1 MESEFKA
8 ALTINKISKEMAGKT
23 NTLTIKND
31 EGETVYS
38 FKLELGDKPP
48 SGEFIS
54 KPRCTELMGSLKLGN
69 VKCLVF
75 CSVDS

>member
-1 MESEFKA
+1 MLSFFQEVESEFKA
-8 ALTINKISKEMAGKT
+8 SLTINKVSKEMAGKT

-48 SGEFIS
+48 SGE
-54 KPRCTELMGSLKLGN
+54 SL
-69 VKCLVF
+69 
-75 CSVDS
+75 

>member
-1 MESEFKA
+1 MQEVESEFKA
-8 ALTINKISKEMAGKT
+8 SLTINAVSKEMAGKT

-48 SGEFIS
+48 SGEWKS
-54 KPRCTELMGSLKLGN
+54 KLILARHRHGCGGGEEEWVS
-69 VKCLVF
+69 
-75 CSVDS
+75 

>member
-1 MESEFKA
+1 
-8 ALTINKISKEMAGKT
+8 MAGRT

-48 SGEFIS
+48 SGELFS
-54 KPRCTELMGSLKLGN
+54 KLILARHRQGLRWR
-69 VKCLVF
+69 
-75 CSVDS
+75 

>member
-1 MESEFKA
+1 MESPEITFNPFEDIVKLTFSFTLQEVESEFKA
-8 ALTINKISKEMAGKT
+8 SLTINAVSKEMAGRT

-48 SGEFIS
+48 SGE
-54 KPRCTELMGSLKLGN
+54 
-69 VKCLVF
+69 
-75 CSVDS
+75 